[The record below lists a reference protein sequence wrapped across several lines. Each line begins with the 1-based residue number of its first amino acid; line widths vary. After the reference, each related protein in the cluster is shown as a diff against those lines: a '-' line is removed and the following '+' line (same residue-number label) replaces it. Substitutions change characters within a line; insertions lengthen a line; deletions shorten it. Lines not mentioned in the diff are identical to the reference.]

1 MTRIFLR
8 PIPLALLLLFLSA
21 IPIGAALLRMVQIPT
36 GTLPQDA
43 IKFVVVPVVLFGH
56 ALAGALFGVL
66 GPIQFAG
73 VLKRRFG
80 RFHRITGRVFVAAG
94 VLLALSSLRLLWQF
108 PDASTFVLVTAR
120 LVAGFGLAAALVIAF
135 VAIRQ
140 HQVARHK
147 AWMIRA
153 YAIGMGSATV
163 SFLMLPIFII
173 SGEPVEGYA
182 ADLVFVASWAI
193 NIGIAEWVIR
203 RPLARAGAAV
213 AA

>member
-8 PIPLALLLLFLSA
+8 PFPLAFLLLFLSA

-56 ALAGALFGVL
+56 ALAGALFGLL

-120 LVAGFGLAAALVIAF
+120 LVAGFGLAGALVIAL

-140 HQVARHK
+140 HQVTRHK

-182 ADLVFVASWAI
+182 ADLVFVVSWAI

>member
-108 PDASTFVLVTAR
+108 PDASTFVLVAAR
-120 LVAGFGLAAALVIAF
+120 LVAGFGLAGALVIAL

-203 RPLARAGAAV
+203 RPMARAGAAV

>member
-8 PIPLALLLLFLSA
+8 PIPLALLLLILSA

>member
-8 PIPLALLLLFLSA
+8 PFPLAFLLLFLSA

-73 VLKRRFG
+73 VLKRGFG
-80 RFHRITGRVFVAAG
+80 RIHRITGRVFVAAG

-108 PDASTFVLVTAR
+108 PDASTFVLVAAR
-120 LVAGFGLAAALVIAF
+120 LVAGFGLAGALVIAL

-203 RPLARAGAAV
+203 RPLARARAAV